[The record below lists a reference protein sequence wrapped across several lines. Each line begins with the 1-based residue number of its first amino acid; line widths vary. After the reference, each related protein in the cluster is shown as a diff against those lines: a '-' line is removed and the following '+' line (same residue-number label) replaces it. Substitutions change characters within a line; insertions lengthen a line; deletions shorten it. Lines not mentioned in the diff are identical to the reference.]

1 MRLTS
6 PQSNLDYDRS
16 SDLALMIGCWIQHP
30 AVKRATLKCGKWK
43 EFVEADRMTD
53 DPIIKKSLAEEAGEE
68 EEESK

>member
-1 MRLTS
+1 
-6 PQSNLDYDRS
+6 
-16 SDLALMIGCWIQHP
+16 MIGCWIQHP